1 MLQALCEHLCEKPDL
16 YQEEITLFLWDEF
29 DAQVTVHSISRVLVS
44 VGWSKKAAQRV
55 AKWRNA
61 DLRDIYLY
69 ELSAFRSY

>member
-1 MLQALCEHLCEKPDL
+1 
-16 YQEEITLFLWDEF
+16 
-29 DAQVTVHSISRVLVS
+29 VHSISRVLVS